1 MNTHTDI
8 PPRREPFL
16 RGGAAIPRPG
26 SRRNAPS
33 GRKRRPGARSWIART
48 AHEPC
53 HPARATG
60 RGGRGGRASARAKAT
75 SRRTPFESA
84 LLFIHH
90 LNTTTR

>member
-33 GRKRRPGARSWIART
+33 GRMRRPGRRSAARP

-60 RGGRGGRASARAKAT
+60 RGGRGGRESARAQAA
-75 SRRTPFESA
+75 SRRTPSASA